1 LFDGVDERL
10 GVGET
15 QRKHGRDEREGRGE
29 REGEGEM
36 RVEKRFYGRGQKKK
50 EFLIW
55 IG

>member
-29 REGEGEM
+29 REGDM
-36 RVEKRFYGRGQKKK
+36 SVEKRFYGRGQKKK
-50 EFLIW
+50 EFLIR